1 MPWALHITLVQQGL
15 IVQNE
20 FAKLVM
26 MGSKGRI
33 ELAPPLTDDERRD
46 WELHVRGQFGFG
58 LAVQVK
64 STMHLHTKGRRTPIF
79 HCFFQV
85 PIKHL
90 VTSPLFYYFLG
101 YLDPKVMRLVDPVFL
116 IPSTVF
122 HKYADPRRH
131 GAYSQFTFMGSMSP
145 TSHDRWQPYQVNTL
159 EVGQKILETMAEL
172 RRHRV
177 LTEQSAQLLSVPDAL
192 WLRPASG
199 LRRPR
204 RPTQAA

>member
-1 MPWALHITLVQQGL
+1 MRISDVQQGL
-15 IVQNE
+15 IVQQE

-64 STMHLHTKGRRTPIF
+64 STMRLHTGGSVRPRLHT
-79 HCFFQV
+79 FFRV

-101 YLDPKVMRLVDPVFL
+101 YLDPMLMRLADPVFL
-116 IPSTVF
+116 IPSPFF
-122 HKYADPRRH
+122 HKHADPGRH
-131 GAYSQFTFMGSMSP
+131 GAYMQFDFWGSMFP
-145 TSHDRWQPYQVNTL
+145 GSHDLWQPYQVNTL
-159 EVGQKILETMAEL
+159 EVGEKMLEIMADLKRRRVPVDEATAAVLSMPDSLRLQLAGGRALPIL
-172 RRHRV
+172 RKR
-177 LTEQSAQLLSVPDAL
+177 
-192 WLRPASG
+192 
-199 LRRPR
+199 
-204 RPTQAA
+204 AA

>member
-15 IVQNE
+15 IVQQE

-64 STMHLHTKGRRTPIF
+64 STMNVKQKRRVVPVM
-79 HCFFQV
+79 HCAFKV

-90 VTSPLFYYFLG
+90 VSSPYFYYFLA
-101 YLDPKVMRLVDPVFL
+101 YLDPKLMRLADPVFVV
-116 IPSTVF
+116 PSSVF
-122 HKYADPRRH
+122 HRDAYPNRV
-131 GAYSQFTFMGSMSP
+131 GAYVQFNFIANMAPSSR
-145 TSHDRWQPYQVNTL
+145 DRWLPYQVNTL
-159 EVGQKILETMAEL
+159 EVGEKVLEVMADLKRRRVPMDQAAAMVSMQGAVRVLPSGRPL
-172 RRHRV
+172 RR
-177 LTEQSAQLLSVPDAL
+177 
-192 WLRPASG
+192 
-199 LRRPR
+199 
-204 RPTQAA
+204 AA